1 MPKDTKT
8 LGNNKARACESLG
21 FVHKKRLCQRF
32 DTTSS
37 FWLGMEV
44 LVYLQ
49 FIDSCSLQTVVLC
62 RLCYQ

>member
-1 MPKDTKT
+1 MC
-8 LGNNKARACESLG
+8 LS
-21 FVHKKRLCQRF
+21 F
-32 DTTSS
+32 DTAPS